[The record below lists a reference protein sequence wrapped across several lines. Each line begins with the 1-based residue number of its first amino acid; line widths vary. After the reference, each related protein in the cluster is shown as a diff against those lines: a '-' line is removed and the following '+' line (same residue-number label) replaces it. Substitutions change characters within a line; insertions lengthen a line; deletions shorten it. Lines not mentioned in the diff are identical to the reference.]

1 MVTWRNFL
9 HQSNL
14 TPSQIRKIPGSSSLA
29 VAYLVD
35 LAVRDLNLSPD
46 QITRGLEIDWNYL
59 HQTDTWLD
67 PLDDVQ
73 LTKNVFQESSIL
85 ITHNTIRDWG
95 KSFELNGDHPLALL
109 YQLMPAEMIIRD
121 IHKNLT
127 RFNNYMVG
135 KSLQYERGKALIQI
149 SFYPFY
155 QQLAEGT
162 AAFFSEGVL
171 SAVFRTHGIR
181 TYKVN
186 HLTIGFPLMQIIKG
200 CYSHL
205 KWKVDQQSDS
215 VWINGKLIAKPI
227 LLVGHTCKGGF
238 GYFPQKSLALKSFGL
253 HNLHESEKAIADY
266 VTHESTQ
273 DQSSSG
279 TNPLTQVPKHG
290 DSGEIKA
297 STDQSIPPHGK
308 EGQTFRAW
316 EIVEDFFWEGQEI
329 FTRGQIFDA
338 PSSLYAVTWQ
348 PLSLVSKLRQTLG
361 KQTSVLKVIE
371 QLDNGI
377 TTTTE
382 KYFQAAEA
390 LRSNIHQ
397 SKILQAYTK
406 RVLSQQAM
414 LGEDPTKWKSRR
426 RHVAVLF
433 CDVRKFTNL
442 SERLTAEEVVTF
454 LNEFFGRMNGLIS
467 LNNGEI
473 DKLMGDS
480 VMAQFSTADDAVQ
493 AAVDMNRELQN
504 FNRERFAKDLPRV
517 DIGIGISWGEV
528 IQGNIG
534 TQDRLDY
541 TIVGDTVNIASRLE
555 SLTRSYQVQ
564 CIISEEL
571 LNHLSKSYK
580 TRFLDR
586 VQVKGKLQPVGVYEM
601 YESDP
606 DWLQT
611 IKQASQPL
619 YDLAYRVY
627 EMGDFARAVS
637 LYARIYRDIG
647 PHSLET
653 ALSADPVVLFYMDRA
668 RQLRD
673 ALDAGEI
680 ELDRWTGI
688 YQFAH

>member
-1 MVTWRNFL
+1 
-9 HQSNL
+9 
-14 TPSQIRKIPGSSSLA
+14 
-29 VAYLVD
+29 
-35 LAVRDLNLSPD
+35 
-46 QITRGLEIDWNYL
+46 LE
-59 HQTDTWLD
+59 
-67 PLDDVQ
+67 
-73 LTKNVFQESSIL
+73 E
-85 ITHNTIRDWG
+85 
-95 KSFELNGDHPLALL
+95 A
-109 YQLMPAEMIIRD
+109 
-121 IHKNLT
+121 
-127 RFNNYMVG
+127 
-135 KSLQYERGKALIQI
+135 
-149 SFYPFY
+149 
-155 QQLAEGT
+155 
-162 AAFFSEGVL
+162 
-171 SAVFRTHGIR
+171 
-181 TYKVN
+181 
-186 HLTIGFPLMQIIKG
+186 FPLKG
-200 CYSHL
+200 A
-205 KWKVDQQSDS
+205 DGQ
-215 VWINGKLIAKPI
+215 PF
-227 LLVGHTCKGGF
+227 LV
-238 GYFPQKSLALKSFGL
+238 
-253 HNLHESEKAIADY
+253 
-266 VTHESTQ
+266 
-273 DQSSSG
+273 
-279 TNPLTQVPKHG
+279 
-290 DSGEIKA
+290 
-297 STDQSIPPHGK
+297 
-308 EGQTFRAW
+308 W
-316 EIVEDFFWEGQEI
+316 EIVQDFFWEGQEI
-329 FTRGQIFDA
+329 FTQGQIFDA

-348 PLSLVSKLRQTLG
+348 PLGLSARIKQLVSRKKSIQ
-361 KQTSVLKVIE
+361 QVIE
-371 QLDNGI
+371 QLDTGI
-377 TTTTE
+377 SSTTE

-390 LRSNIHQ
+390 LRTNLHQ
-397 SKILQAYTK
+397 STILQAYTK

-467 LNNGEI
+467 ANNGEI

-480 VMAQFSTADDAVQ
+480 VMAQFSTADDAIQ
-493 AAVDMNRELQN
+493 SAIDMNRELQVM
-504 FNRERFAKDLPRV
+504 NRERFDKELPRI

-555 SLTRSYQVQ
+555 SLTRNYQVQ
-564 CIISEEL
+564 CIVSEEL
-571 LNHLSKSYK
+571 LNHLTKPYK

-606 DWLQT
+606 EWVQT

-680 ELDRWTGI
+680 EIDRWIGI
-688 YQFAH
+688 YQFFY